1 MKKWLWIIGVIFI
14 IIFSI
19 IIGYFVIINSKTS
32 KEENNYYKELANTEN
47 INKIN
52 NSDIIVTSY
61 SGIKITPNTKIV
73 YETYYKKC
81 NHKEVKEE
89 KPKEE
94 IVNLN
99 EKELQEKYKDY
110 SIKQFGTERVVL
122 YKEDDGFCK
131 EHYMIKEDEGI
142 IAVYKINNLGTEEL
156 MDLTDIVVQYLPE
169 TDKINIQKGI
179 EVYGEKN
186 LDKIL
191 EDFE

>member
-1 MKKWLWIIGVIFI
+1 MKKCLWIISVIFI

-19 IIGYFVIINSKTS
+19 IIGYFTILNSKIS
-32 KEENNYYKELANTEN
+32 KEENDFYKEFASTEN
-47 INKIN
+47 GNKIN
-52 NSDIIVTSY
+52 NSDIIITSY
-61 SGIKITPNTKIV
+61 SGLKITPNTKIV

-89 KPKEE
+89 KSKEE

-110 SIKQFGTERVVL
+110 TIKQFGTERVVL

-131 EHYMIKEDEGI
+131 EHYMIKENEGV
-142 IAVYKINNLGTEEL
+142 IAVYKINNLGAEEL

-169 TDKINIQKGI
+169 TDKINIQRGI